1 MKLVTAQLI
10 KMGVIPSLFFIFD
23 MKEELIGTEVRGIRM
38 PMFKEGSDVRK
49 VVVDTLISGGYVPKE
64 RDVICITES
73 VVARAQGNYV
83 TLDDIAKDV
92 VDLFGED
99 PCVGVMWPIFSRN
112 RFSLI
117 LKGIS
122 RASSKVILQ
131 LGASGYDG
139 VGNAIYNEYTGV
151 NILEFYKNIIEG
163 EGAQCEIYLDDFSNT
178 LPDKT
183 KNIIVS
189 ETHEADKVIQT
200 LSPLYGKTHKF
211 ITLADLCNKK
221 VVGRKGWN
229 SDYGLYGSNKAGD
242 ELLKL
247 FPRSIDCQELVN
259 QIQEDIKKA
268 TGTLVEV
275 MIYGDGAFK
284 DPVSGIWEF
293 ADPVVSP
300 GFTKGLDG
308 VPSEVKLKYAL
319 DNELK
324 DSQSPEEEIKK
335 MIEEKEKSLVGNMKG
350 QGTTPRHYPD
360 LLGSLADLTSGSGD
374 KGTPVVIVSGYF
386 KNYAS

>member
-1 MKLVTAQLI
+1 
-10 KMGVIPSLFFIFD
+10 MGIIPSLFFIFD
-23 MKEELIGTEVRGIRM
+23 MKEELIGTEVKGIRM

-92 VDLFGED
+92 VDLFGEK

-117 LKGIS
+117 LKGIA

-163 EGAQCEIYLDDFSNT
+163 EGAQCEMYLDDFSNT

-189 ETHEADKVIQT
+189 ETHEADRVIQT
-200 LSPLYGKTHKF
+200 LLPLYGKTHKF

-229 SDYGLYGSNKAGD
+229 PDYGLYGSNKAGD

-308 VPSEVKLKYAL
+308 VPNEVKLKYAL

-324 DSQSPEEEIKK
+324 DSQDPEEEIKK
-335 MIEEKEKSLVGNMKG
+335 MIEGKEKSLIGNMKG

-386 KNYAS
+386 KNYAN